1 MTIKRYVREEKGVLY
16 DRVRRRYIEVR
27 SERQFGEYI
36 YFNLEDRDEV
46 VIHIDDIEERRKEN
60 DRERKTSSSQES
72 LQ

>member
-60 DRERKTSSSQES
+60 DRERKTSSNQES
-72 LQ
+72 L

>member
-36 YFNLEDRDEV
+36 HFNLEDRDEV

-60 DRERKTSSSQES
+60 DRERKTSSNQES
-72 LQ
+72 L